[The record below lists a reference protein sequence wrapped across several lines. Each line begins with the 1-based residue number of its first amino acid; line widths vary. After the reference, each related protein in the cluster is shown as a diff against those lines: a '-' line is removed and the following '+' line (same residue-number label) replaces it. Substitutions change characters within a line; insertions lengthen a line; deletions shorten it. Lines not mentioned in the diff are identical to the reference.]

1 MIHDPKLLDLL
12 SAFDPIEFG
21 GEVFRAT
28 RKSLDPLAPSTSGGR
43 WAPKDGPAVLYMSTE
58 RDGALA
64 EIAFHWSQFY
74 PLPSKPAALHRISL
88 TARRTIRLL
97 RADLVDLGVDWAR
110 YGEMGYERS
119 QAIGAAVAFLECDGL
134 LAPSA
139 RWSCE
144 TVVLFMDN
152 HADNRL
158 EVLATEEAID
168 WLTWARANDLLD
180 PENRDHSAED

>member
-1 MIHDPKLLDLL
+1 M
-12 SAFDPIEFG
+12 
-21 GEVFRAT
+21 
-28 RKSLDPLAPSTSGGR
+28 
-43 WAPKDGPAVLYMSTE
+43 LYMSTE

-64 EIAFHWSQFY
+64 EITFHLSQFY
-74 PLPSKPAALHRISL
+74 PLPSKLTALYRIGL
-88 TARRTIRLL
+88 TARRTMRLL

-110 YGEMGYERS
+110 YGEINYERG

-168 WLTWARANDLLD
+168 WLTWARANDLLA
-180 PENRDHSAED
+180 PENGDHSAED